1 MMEKDPRDDEKFTY
15 SSGGVRFTETR
26 GESRERFNLIKW
38 LREALKGKE
47 SDSDTTTTD
56 VRKVKGKVENL

>member
-1 MMEKDPRDDEKFTY
+1 MENDSRDDEKITY
-15 SSGGVRFTETR
+15 SSGGVSFTETR
-26 GESRERFNLIKW
+26 AESRERFSLIKW

-56 VRKVKGKVENL
+56 VRKVKGKVEDL